1 MEIQTLTRKF
11 KYNGI
16 DLQDPG
22 TGMTADEVRELYAMQ
37 FPELN
42 NAVVEGPVTSG
53 TEQTFTFVRAVGSKG

>member
-1 MEIQTLTRKF
+1 MEIQNLTRKF

-16 DLQDPG
+16 DLQDPNV
-22 TGMTADEVRELYAMQ
+22 GMSADEVRELYAMQ

-42 NAVVEGPVTSG
+42 NAVVEGPVTTG

>member
-1 MEIQTLTRKF
+1 MEIQKLTRKF

-16 DLQDPG
+16 DLQDPNP
-22 TGMTADEVRELYAMQ
+22 GMSAEEVRELYAMQ

-42 NAVVEGPVTSG
+42 NAVVEGPVTTG

>member
-1 MEIQTLTRKF
+1 MEIQKLTRKF

-16 DLQDPG
+16 DLQDPNP
-22 TGMTADEVRELYAMQ
+22 GMSSEEVRELYAMQ

-42 NAVVEGPVTSG
+42 NAVVEGPVTTG